1 MKSIKLNHAI
11 ILSILSMLLTPQL
24 STAQAIVVQFLGT
37 SDVSVQMID
46 TDGDGVDDVESNCY
60 ENDLVDPTSG
70 EVVGTGLDCL
80 RDIVANEDGSVTLI
94 SNIFFDFDGFGLIS
108 SEGTTTVQPLLTQS
122 ALDAGLTNGT
132 GSFSDEDT
140 IMFGT
145 GVFENATGNVRLS
158 GLVDL
163 TSFPNEAFFNCV
175 FEIAVDGDPAPNIT
189 GGGEEAIVVKFL
201 GTATGEDT
209 MIDTDGDGEDDV
221 ESTCFENDLV
231 DPNTGNVVGH
241 GIDCLRDI
249 TPVEDTNGL
258 TLTSNIFFT
267 FDDPGLPNGLI
278 SSEGT
283 TTVQPLIT
291 DSALDAGL
299 THQTQSFSDDD
310 TITFGTG
317 DFAGATGNARLSGL
331 VDLTTFPDD
340 TFFNCMFIIRANR
353 IVGVKSGSG
362 CAIASNNYNAPS
374 GIINY
379 LMILIAPLLIIGIRR
394 KYLASNY

>member
-1 MKSIKLNHAI
+1 MKITKLYK
-11 ILSILSMLLTPQL
+11 LLLFSLLCMFISPKI
-24 STAQAIVVQFLGT
+24 SNAQAIVVQFLGT

-46 TDGDGVDDVESNCY
+46 TDGDGENDVESNCY

-145 GVFENATGNVRLS
+145 GVFEDATGNVRLS

-163 TSFPNEAFFNCV
+163 SSFPNEAFFNCV

-189 GGGEEAIVVKFL
+189 GSGDEAIVVKFL
-201 GTATGEDT
+201 GTDSGQDT
-209 MIDTDGDGEDDV
+209 MIDTDGDDVNDV

-267 FDDPGLPNGLI
+267 FDSGGLNGLI

-283 TTVQPLIT
+283 TTVQPLVT

-299 THQTQSFSDDD
+299 THQTQSFRDND
-310 TITFGTG
+310 TIKFGTG

-340 TFFNCMFIIRANR
+340 TFFNCMFIIKANR

-362 CAIASNNYNAPS
+362 CALASNNDYAQS
-374 GIINY
+374 GAINY
-379 LMILIAPLLIIGIRR
+379 LMMLLVPLLIIGIRKR
-394 KYLASNY
+394 YFASNS